1 MPAFQYKAIDN
12 RTGQMIKNTV
22 NGVTKQELYKMLK
35 NNGLTP
41 IDIQQALEVTANKQP
56 VKKHRSSEE
65 ILRDLSPDQVRLI
78 YNSNSSAKKTKS
90 MTAQSKKISKNRGH
104 KITTRDI
111 IIFTQNFLLLKKA
124 DFNNIHALE
133 TVISST
139 ENAKFKSIL
148 EDILAGVESGENMYT
163 TMEYYSDI
171 FPYIYINMIK
181 VGELSG
187 SLTNSLE
194 QAVKYLDD
202 TESLNK
208 KLRIILIPNI
218 IQFVLLLVM
227 LVVGTLVAI
236 PAIQGIFDELGTEE
250 TLPAVTLWFADF
262 INKAI
267 KYWYLPVL
275 IIVAAV
281 AGVLFYINT
290 PKGKYNFHYFKY
302 KMPIFG
308 QLIFA
313 LDFSRLM
320 KAMLLNLKNGMRIQ
334 ESLEVSKNV
343 VKNYV
348 MLSMIETS
356 INNILTGTS
365 WIEPF
370 EKSGLAKPM
379 ITEMLKIGMQTDLT
393 EMMEK
398 LVEYMEIDIDNIM
411 RKIMQVLPQVVYAIV
426 GVVLIFFVLVVL
438 VPCIQVYMG
447 NFLFSAY
454 GV

>member
-1 MPAFQYKAIDN
+1 MPTYMYKAMTRQGVIVRN
-12 RTGQMIKNTV
+12 KVEAASKQNLIKS
-22 NGVTKQELYKMLK
+22 LK
-35 NNGLTP
+35 NNNLLP
-41 IDIQQALEVTANKQP
+41 ISIEQMAYRSLGAQKKQKKNVTDIQEIMKNVNTTQLAGSKNKT
-56 VKKHRSSEE
+56 
-65 ILRDLSPDQVRLI
+65 L
-78 YNSNSSAKKTKS
+78 SAKEKINLYFAKTE
-90 MTAQSKKISKNRGH
+90 
-104 KITTRDI
+104 KITQRDI
-111 IIFTQNFLLLKKA
+111 VVFTQNFYLLKKA
-124 DFNNIHALE
+124 NFNNIHALNTIIE
-133 TVISST
+133 ST
-139 ENAKFKSIL
+139 ENLSFRGIL
-148 EDILAGVESGENMYT
+148 EDILAGVEAGENMYT
-163 TMEYYSDI
+163 TMEYYSNV

-202 TESLNK
+202 TENINR
-208 KLRIILIPNI
+208 KLRSILIPNI
-218 IQFVLLLVM
+218 VQFVLLLVM
-227 LVVGTLVAI
+227 LFVGTLFAI
-236 PAIQGIFDELGTEE
+236 PAIQNVFDEVGTEE

-262 INKAI
+262 VDKLLI
-267 KYWYLPVL
+267 YWYIPTLIVVGIVA
-275 IIVAAV
+275 IIV
-281 AGVLFYINT
+281 FYVHT
-290 PKGKYNFHYFKY
+290 PKGKYNYHYFKY

-308 QLIFA
+308 ELIFA

-334 ESLEVSKNV
+334 ESIEVSKNV

-348 MLSMIETS
+348 MLSIIETS
-356 INNILTGTS
+356 INNILIGQS

-379 ITEMLKIGMQTDLT
+379 ITEMLKIGMQTDLP

-411 RKIMQVLPQVVYAIV
+411 TKIMKALPQVVYAIV

-438 VPCIQVYMG
+438 VPCVQVYMG

>member
-1 MPAFQYKAIDN
+1 MPTYMYRAMTK
-12 RTGQMIKNTV
+12 TGVVVKNKVESNSKQQLIKT
-22 NGVTKQELYKMLK
+22 LK
-35 NNGLTP
+35 NNNLLP
-41 IDIQQALEVTANKQP
+41 ISIEQIAYRSRTAVKKKKKNVTDIQ
-56 VKKHRSSEE
+56 E
-65 ILRDLSPDQVRLI
+65 IMKNVNTTQI
-78 YNSNSSAKKTKS
+78 G
-90 MTAQSKKISKNRGH
+90 KNRERTLSTKEKINLYFAKTE
-104 KITTRDI
+104 KITPRDI
-111 IIFTQNFLLLKKA
+111 VVFTQNFYLLKKSN
-124 DFNNIHALE
+124 FNNIHALNTIIE
-133 TVISST
+133 ST
-139 ENAKFKSIL
+139 DNVSFRGIL
-148 EDILAGVESGENMYT
+148 EDILAGVEAGENMYT
-163 TMEYYSDI
+163 TMEYYSNV

-194 QAVKYLDD
+194 QAVKYLD
-202 TESLNK
+202 ESTALNK
-208 KLRIILIPNI
+208 KIKSILIPNI
-218 IQFVLLLVM
+218 VQFVLLLVM
-227 LVVGTLVAI
+227 LIVGTLVAI

-250 TLPAVTLWFADF
+250 TLPAITLWFADF
-262 INKAI
+262 VDKAI
-267 KYWYLPVL
+267 KYWYLPVT
-275 IIVAAV
+275 IILAIV

-308 QLIFA
+308 ELIYA

-334 ESLEVSKNV
+334 EALEVSKNV
-343 VKNYV
+343 VQNYV
-348 MLSMIETS
+348 MLSIIETS
-356 INNILTGTS
+356 INNILIGSS

-370 EKSGLAKPM
+370 EKSGLSKSM
-379 ITEMLKIGMQTDLT
+379 TTEMLKIGMQTDLT

-411 RKIMQVLPQVVYAIV
+411 NKIMKALPQVVYAIV
-426 GVVLIFFVLVVL
+426 GAVLIFFVLVVL

>member
-1 MPAFQYKAIDN
+1 MPTYMYKAMTKAGVVVRN
-12 RTGQMIKNTV
+12 RVEFASKQNLIKT
-22 NGVTKQELYKMLK
+22 LK
-35 NNGLTP
+35 SNDLLPISIEQISYSSRKTP
-41 IDIQQALEVTANKQP
+41 KRKKKNITDIQEIMKNVNTTRLNKEKKVT
-56 VKKHRSSEE
+56 
-65 ILRDLSPDQVRLI
+65 LSTKEKINMYL
-78 YNSNSSAKKTKS
+78 AKTE
-90 MTAQSKKISKNRGH
+90 
-104 KITTRDI
+104 KITQRDI
-111 IIFTQNFLLLKKA
+111 VVFTQNFYLLKKA
-124 DFNNIHALE
+124 NFNNIHALNTIIE
-133 TVISST
+133 ST
-139 ENAKFKSIL
+139 ENISFRGIL
-148 EDILAGVESGENMYT
+148 EDILAGVEAGENMYT
-163 TMEYYSDI
+163 TMEYYSNV

-208 KLRIILIPNI
+208 KLRTILIPNI

-236 PAIQGIFDELGTEE
+236 PAIQGIFDELGTDE
-250 TLPAVTLWFADF
+250 TLPAITLWFADF

-379 ITEMLKIGMQTDLT
+379 VTEMLKIGMQTDLT

>member
-1 MPAFQYKAIDN
+1 MPTYMYKAMTKTGVVVRN
-12 RTGQMIKNTV
+12 RVEFASKQNLIKT
-22 NGVTKQELYKMLK
+22 LK
-35 NNGLTP
+35 SNDLLPISIEQISYSSKKTP
-41 IDIQQALEVTANKQP
+41 KRKKKNITDIQEIMKNVNTTQLNKE
-56 VKKHRSSEE
+56 KKMT
-65 ILRDLSPDQVRLI
+65 LSTKEKINMYL
-78 YNSNSSAKKTKS
+78 AKTE
-90 MTAQSKKISKNRGH
+90 
-104 KITTRDI
+104 KITQRDI
-111 IIFTQNFLLLKKA
+111 VVFTQNFYLLKKA
-124 DFNNIHALE
+124 NFNNIHALNTIIE
-133 TVISST
+133 ST
-139 ENAKFKSIL
+139 ENISFRGIL
-148 EDILAGVESGENMYT
+148 EDILAGVEAGENMYT
-163 TMEYYSDI
+163 TMEYYSNV

-208 KLRIILIPNI
+208 KLRTILIPNI

-236 PAIQGIFDELGTEE
+236 PAIQGIFDELGTDE

-262 INKAI
+262 IKKAI

-398 LVEYMEIDIDNIM
+398 LVEYIEIDIDNIM

>member
-1 MPAFQYKAIDN
+1 MPTYMYKAMTKTGVVVRN
-12 RTGQMIKNTV
+12 RVEFASKQNLIKT
-22 NGVTKQELYKMLK
+22 LK
-35 NNGLTP
+35 SNDLLPISIEQISYSSKKTP
-41 IDIQQALEVTANKQP
+41 KRKKKNITDIQEIMKNVNTTQLNKE
-56 VKKHRSSEE
+56 KKMT
-65 ILRDLSPDQVRLI
+65 LSTKEKINMYL
-78 YNSNSSAKKTKS
+78 AKTE
-90 MTAQSKKISKNRGH
+90 
-104 KITTRDI
+104 KITQRDI
-111 IIFTQNFLLLKKA
+111 VVFTQNFYLLKKA
-124 DFNNIHALE
+124 NFNNIHALNTIIE
-133 TVISST
+133 ST
-139 ENAKFKSIL
+139 ENISFRGIL
-148 EDILAGVESGENMYT
+148 EDILAGVEAGENMYT
-163 TMEYYSDI
+163 TMEYYSNV

-208 KLRIILIPNI
+208 KLRTILIPNI

-411 RKIMQVLPQVVYAIV
+411 RKIMQILPQVVYAIV